1 MTLTYR
7 FLSLYLAIN
16 LLFIPIASF
25 ADTLFVN
32 GHYADQKTYR
42 NKENKSKILHIP
54 NAEALAITI
63 EGKTEKNYD
72 FLIIYDSDDHQIYRE
87 SGDLPHTTLTVVGSN
102 IRVQFKSDGATV
114 ATGVKVEIQAI
125 SLFHSIKTGL
135 HDAITT
141 MTQQGTGE
149 IYNELKQLTN
159 ALKTIELQL
168 TQNENSQ
175 PIQPSV
181 VVEYTSKIATTY
193 RRVATTGKSI
203 MANHAQQFNIVASLQ
218 QQSQT
223 KIQQLQTEKSQ
234 RQQSLARERAEL
246 ENPNLPS
253 VIQKLQ
259 ISINVEEKA
268 IKTLE
273 KQEIAWNSF
282 YQTQLQLMQKMRI
295 YAEKV
300 NFLCYFLNEN
310 AQLYELASKT
320 ISLNKTE
327 FNSIN
332 DSLTDLTQL
341 RTIVDDIEK
350 SEITLST
357 QLLKIE
363 ETDFTP

>member
-32 GHYADQKTYR
+32 GHYANQKTYR

-72 FLIIYDSDDHQIYRE
+72 FLIIYDSDDHQIYHE

-114 ATGVKVEIQAI
+114 ATGVKVEIQSI
-125 SLFHSIKTGL
+125 SLFNSIKTSL
-135 HDAITT
+135 HDVITT

-149 IYNELKQLTN
+149 IYSELKQLTN
-159 ALKTIELQL
+159 ELKTIELQL
-168 TQNENSQ
+168 VQNNQLLYSST
-175 PIQPSV
+175 I
-181 VVEYTSKIATTY
+181 VEYTSKIATTY
-193 RRVATTGKSI
+193 RRVATTGKAI
-203 MANHAQQFNIVASLQ
+203 MANHAQQFTVVANLQ

-273 KQEIAWNSF
+273 KQETAWYDF

-295 YAEKV
+295 YTEKV

-332 DSLTDLTQL
+332 DSLTDLAQL
-341 RTIVDDIEK
+341 HTIVNDIEK
-350 SEITLST
+350 SETALNT